1 MKNIYI
7 YIYIY
12 IYIFRLWCLVVVMN
26 EISSEVY
33 RGSWMVVRD
42 GGGSGN
48 ERW

>member
-1 MKNIYI
+1 
-7 YIYIY
+7 
-12 IYIFRLWCLVVVMN
+12 MN